1 MKKCYLVVIPIVI
14 LAILLFVVY
23 KNKNEEVIQ
32 LDPNTE
38 INSVESFIRSNI
50 GTITPEKPVLGGSW
64 YVTSISIDPQK
75 NNGSV
80 VYEDGHIQGSATF
93 NYVISDDM
101 SIVRVVDFSPIDR
114 Q

>member
-1 MKKCYLVVIPIVI
+1 MKKYYLVVIPALI
-14 LAILLFVVY
+14 LASLLFTVY
-23 KNKNEEVIQ
+23 KNINKEVIQ
-32 LDPNTE
+32 LDPNIE
-38 INSVESFIRSNI
+38 VNNVERFIKSNI
-50 GTITPEKPVLGGSW
+50 STITPEKPVLGGSW

-101 SIVRVVDFSPIDR
+101 STIRVVEFNPVDK
-114 Q
+114 